1 MKSTAVQIPSAQRCF
16 LYFYS
21 ARSIG
26 RYAES
31 PFGNSSPVSAKPFFS
46 SNLRPIWDQ
55 FFSPA
60 GTIPPPWPGERRVP
74 PMRVKRGLA
83 AHRRKRELRRGLVDQ
98 SRGNLAGIKIQAH
111 EQKHANEKEN
121 QKRNE
126 ILQSQHDQSPTA
138 ATCTARLVFLRE
150 VR

>member
-46 SNLRPIWDQ
+46 QNALLCGLPRSTARRTFLQLALAQFVQQFADQRRADAAPLRGFLCHKKAEISCPLLRVIQ
-55 FFSPA
+55 NEIQHGNKRFSVEKA
-60 GTIPPPWPGERRVP
+60 EVVLIRRVLS
-74 PMRVKRGLA
+74 RRQ
-83 AHRRKRELRRGLVDQ
+83 RRK
-98 SRGNLAGIKIQAH
+98 
-111 EQKHANEKEN
+111 
-121 QKRNE
+121 
-126 ILQSQHDQSPTA
+126 IL
-138 ATCTARLVFLRE
+138 
-150 VR
+150 